1 MTTLLMIDDDEKL
14 VELVRDYLEPN
25 GYRVVAAHEGHEGLA
40 MARTAAPE
48 LVILDIMLPGMDG
61 FEVCRGIRVFSEV
74 PILMLTAR
82 GEETDRIV
90 GLEMGADDYLP
101 KPFNPRELLA
111 RIRAI
116 LRRARPT
123 PAASDPERL
132 EVGPVVV
139 DVGARTVV
147 LRDEPV
153 EMTTAEFDLLHVLV
167 ASAGRVLSRDQL
179 MQRLHGT
186 SWTVYDRSID
196 VLISRIRA
204 KIEVDARR
212 PTLLKTVRG
221 VGYQFV
227 RPSGGAP

>member
-1 MTTLLMIDDDEKL
+1 MHTLLMIDDDEKL
-14 VELVRDYLEPN
+14 VDLMRDYLEPN
-25 GYRVVAAHEGHEGLA
+25 GFKVLAAHEGHEGLA
-40 MARTAAPE
+40 MARTTAAD

-61 FEVCRGIRVFSEV
+61 FEVCREIRTFSKV

-82 GEETDRIV
+82 GEDTDRIV

-116 LRRARPT
+116 LRRAQ
-123 PAASDPERL
+123 PAAAKAAPEVF
-132 EVGPVVV
+132 EVGAMTL
-139 DVGARTVV
+139 DVGARSVT
-147 LRDEPV
+147 LDGHAV

-167 ASAGRVLSRDQL
+167 AAAGRVLSRDQL

-186 SWTVYDRSID
+186 TWSSFDRSID

-204 KIEVDARR
+204 KIEVDARK
-212 PTLLKTVRG
+212 PELLKTVRG

-227 RPSGGAP
+227 RPGGTA